1 MSRPRRRLT
10 CRECGSGECDLTTQ
24 VLIVSLA
31 AVVIVAVIAL
41 AKWRIRVDEIAG
53 EELRARESARAGRER
68 RAAAAEEAAVRLP
81 GPSGPA
87 DGAQIGV
94 HIGAQL
100 VKGTRVMRNA
110 PEAEGW
116 IVLEDAELLEGV
128 RATPLGG
135 RQWVPAG
142 NWMQEL

>member
-1 MSRPRRRLT
+1 M
-10 CRECGSGECDLTTQ
+10 TTQ

-31 AVVIVAVIAL
+31 AIVIVAVIAL

-53 EELRARESARAGRER
+53 EEARARASEQAGLER
-68 RAAAAEEAAVRLP
+68 RRIDAEAKAVAPLAAF
-81 GPSGPA
+81 GPE

-100 VKGTRVMRNA
+100 VKGTRVMRA
-110 PEAEGW
+110 ASEAEGW
-116 IVLEDAELLEGV
+116 IVLDDAELLEGV

-135 RQWVPAG
+135 RQWIRGAD
-142 NWMQEL
+142 WLQAL